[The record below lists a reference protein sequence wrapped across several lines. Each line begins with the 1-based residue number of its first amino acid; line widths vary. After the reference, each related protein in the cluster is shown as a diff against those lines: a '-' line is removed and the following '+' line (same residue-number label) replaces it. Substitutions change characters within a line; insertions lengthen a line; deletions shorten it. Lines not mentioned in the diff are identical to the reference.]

1 MANINGTNFNDNNTF
16 NGGAF
21 RFSLIGTAVADLIRG
36 FGGNDILDG
45 RGGDDQLFGDSG
57 NDRLIGGSGNDSL
70 SGGSGNDNL
79 LGGSGF
85 DFLDGGAGADSM
97 DGGNQDDTYVVDSV
111 GDVAA
116 ETVNTVAGGLND
128 FVFSTAA
135 THTLG
140 FGIEDL
146 QLGGVA
152 AINGTGNSNNNDIF
166 GNNAANTLSGDAGD
180 DTIFGFDGNDTIFGG
195 TGNDYLVGGLGND
208 ILFAGLGADDRYLFD
223 TPLGATNVDLINGFF
238 APVDT
243 IELENFIFSNFAPG
257 AVAAANFRA
266 NATGTA
272 VDANDYLVYNTTNGE
287 LSYDFNGGFAG
298 GAQVFVILSGAPP
311 LSAADF
317 LVI

>member
-21 RFSLIGTAVADLIRG
+21 RFSLIGTAFADVIRG
-36 FGGNDILDG
+36 FAGNDILDG
-45 RGGDDQLFGDSG
+45 RGGDDQLVGDG
-57 NDRLIGGSGNDSL
+57 GTDQLVGGSGNDSL

-85 DFLDGGAGADSM
+85 DLLDGGTGADNM
-97 DGGNQDDTYVVDSV
+97 NGGDQNDFYVVDSV

-116 ETVNTVAGGLND
+116 ETLNTAVGGLND
-128 FVFSTAA
+128 SVVSTAA

-140 FGIEDL
+140 FGIENLRLD
-146 QLGGVA
+146 GFA
-152 AINGTGNSNNNDIF
+152 AINGTGNSNNNHIT

-180 DTIFGFDGNDTIFGG
+180 DQILGLGGNDTIFGG
-195 TGNDYLVGGLGND
+195 TGNDYLSGGLGND

-223 TPLGATNVDLINGFF
+223 TALAATNVDLINGFF
-238 APVDT
+238 AHSDT
-243 IELENFIFSNFAPG
+243 IELNNSIFSNFVSG

-298 GAQVFVILSGAPP
+298 GAQVFAILSGAPP